1 MGATGWSPRISKPSR
16 TRRIARGFTLIEMLV
31 VLLIAGILVAAA
43 SLTLTRNPRTDLAEE
58 AQRLAL
64 AFETASDDAQL
75 RSAPLA
81 WEPVSGGYRFLA
93 RERDGSWRALG
104 EDQLLLPRKWSTEVS
119 KVGIRYP
126 GMQDSHGDT
135 SQVVFGVEAID
146 VPVVVTLYG
155 PSAEVR
161 VVGTGNGR
169 YAVQ

>member
-1 MGATGWSPRISKPSR
+1 MGATRR
-16 TRRIARGFTLIEMLV
+16 TRQAPRTAHGFTLIEMLV

-81 WEPVSGGYRFLA
+81 WEARPGGYRFLA
-93 RERDGSWRALG
+93 RDADGNWRALG
-104 EDQLLLPRKWSTEVS
+104 DDPLLLPRQWSTEVS
-119 KVGIRYP
+119 RVGIRYP
-126 GMQDSHGDT
+126 SLRDSQGNT
-135 SQVVFGVEAID
+135 ERVVFGVEAID
-146 VPVVVTLYG
+146 VPVVITLYG
-155 PSAEVR
+155 PSAEVS
-161 VVGTGNGR
+161 VIGTGNGR

>member
-1 MGATGWSPRISKPSR
+1 MSATGRTVRTPRTTPA
-16 TRRIARGFTLIEMLV
+16 ARGFTLIEMLV
-31 VLLIAGILVAAA
+31 VLVIAGILVAAA

-81 WEPVSGGYRFLA
+81 WEPLSGGYRFLA
-93 RERDGSWRALG
+93 RERDGSWRTLG
-104 EDQLLLPRKWSTEVS
+104 DDQLLLPRKWSTEVS

-126 GMQDSHGDT
+126 GMQNSRGGTDR
-135 SQVVFGVEAID
+135 VLFGIEAID
-146 VPVVVTLYG
+146 LPVVVTLYG
-155 PSAEVR
+155 PSAEVS